1 VAATL
6 AVPAS
11 AAAQASLTVDPVA
24 PCYREREGVFL
35 RGAGFTPNAVV
46 NFMRDGISI
55 VPEDPIEANP
65 SGQFF
70 PQLDLPGLLSGQ
82 RHLTYVATDSTNPAI
97 SAQVRLLVTATD
109 VGLKP
114 EGGPPHRLLTVR
126 ARGFFRGTTLYAH
139 VVRAGPRPGRARN
152 LRIGPVKGAC
162 KRVKARTR
170 LFRRDT
176 RPGRYRVQFD
186 TFRTYRAN
194 RTIETDFKVT
204 VYRTADAARA
214 TALTPAS

>member
-1 VAATL
+1 VAVTL

-11 AAAQASLTVDPVA
+11 AGAQASLTVEPAA
-24 PCYREREGVFL
+24 PCYREREGVYL

-46 NFMRDGISI
+46 NFSRDGMAII
-55 VPEDPIEANP
+55 PEQPIRADP
-65 SGQFF
+65 SGAFF

-82 RHLTYVATDSTNPAI
+82 RPLTYVATDSTTPAI
-97 SAQVRLLVTATD
+97 SARVTLLVTATD
-109 VGLKP
+109 VDLKP

-126 ARGFFRGTTLYAH
+126 ARGFFRGSTLYAH
-139 VVRAGPRPGRARN
+139 LVRAGPRPGRARN
-152 LRIGPVKGAC
+152 LRIGRVRGAC

-176 RPGRYRVQFD
+176 APGRYRVQFD

-194 RTIETDFKVT
+194 RRIETDFKVT
-204 VYRTADAARA
+204 VYRTAGAAGA
-214 TALTPAS
+214 AAVSPAS